1 LFTVAFGFLILS
13 DVFMQPIFRPVL
25 LAAALCLAMPAFA
38 GPTLELN
45 EQARA
50 SVSNDEMVIVM
61 AAERDGPQVGALNDA
76 VLSQL
81 NAAIAEAKKVDG
93 VKARLGNISTQPNY
107 TRDGKQQG
115 WKVRGEVVLESQRV
129 SALGQLGGRLGE
141 RLQVS
146 SVQFRLSTAKRRA
159 QEQQLVTEAAQAFRA
174 KAQQAAVAFGAAP
187 DDDGAQFGRCDGG
200 ARSATYS
207 RGIRGI
213 RGERDRERHGGTD
226 ALMFHSP
233 SLPRIE
239 SMTAATR
246 ML

>member
-1 LFTVAFGFLILS
+1 MHSCL
-13 DVFMQPIFRPVL
+13 RPVL
-25 LAAALCLAMPAFA
+25 LAAALCLAAPVLA

-61 AAERDGPQVGALNDA
+61 AAERDGPQVGPLNDA

-93 VKARLGNISTQPNY
+93 VKARLGNVSTQPIY

-146 SVQFRLSTAKRRA
+146 SVQFRLSTAKRRT

-174 KAQQAAVAFGAAP
+174 KAQQAAVAFGYRSYEMRALALQPGAVPGPRPIMMARSSDVAMAAP
-187 DDDGAQFGRCDGG
+187 A
-200 ARSATYS
+200 APPIPEES
-207 RGIRGI
+207 
-213 RGERDRERHGGTD
+213 GESEVIVTVSGTVE
-226 ALMFHSP
+226 LMP
-233 SLPRIE
+233 
-239 SMTAATR
+239 
-246 ML
+246 